1 MSVLII
7 GSGWVW
13 GKEGSLRY
21 QMVVYMWVR
30 TKSIWNF
37 ASVFSLEFSA
47 LAERPYYSTWMEL
60 NDAISYEQD
69 KQYGM

>member
-7 GSGWVW
+7 GSGWDW

-21 QMVVYMWVR
+21 QLEVYMWVR
-30 TKSIWNF
+30 TKSIWSF
-37 ASVFSLEFSA
+37 VSLSALEFSA
-47 LAERPYYSTWMEL
+47 LAEHPYYSTWMEL
-60 NDAISYEQD
+60 NDAMSYEQH